1 MKNLFKTIV
10 CLALFALI
18 SPCLFSLTL
27 EADELHY
34 LNSISRFIDVKPEGD
49 AVKRLQKSLE
59 SDNPCIKGVGALIL
73 FKHFGR
79 PFKRVFKNSFTL
91 NQNIDKFKTEERKF
105 ILLAN
110 VNRVLEQFSGPLS
123 RITDQRVR
131 RIFMFFHF
139 RSIDLWLLGASGE
152 KLSMAVFYRI
162 SALDSVFGPR
172 VDSIALAA
180 STDKL

>member
-1 MKNLFKTIV
+1 MKNLFKIVV
-10 CLALFALI
+10 CLAVFVLS

-27 EADELHY
+27 EADELLY
-34 LNSISRFIDVKPEGD
+34 LNSISRFIDNKPEGT
-49 AVKRLQKSLE
+49 AVKRLQKSLK
-59 SDNPCIKGVGALIL
+59 SDNPCVKGVGALIL

-91 NQNIDKFKTEERKF
+91 NQDIDEFTTEERKF
-105 ILLAN
+105 IRLAN
-110 VNRVLEQFSGPLS
+110 VNYILEQFSEPLG
-123 RITDQRVR
+123 RITDERVR

-162 SALDSVFGPR
+162 SALAAAFGPK